1 MGAPQAAKTK
11 ESLVRTFSSPGK
23 RDKPN
28 RSVGEKE
35 IKRANEK
42 ERPAL
47 TAAPAAEGA
56 GAAAQA
62 PSKAGAAA
70 GAAADAAKTAPP
82 AASVEKTMSFMP
94 GQVES
99 HSYARTAH
107 CCRAAR
113 RAAPSGARLAGRA
126 HDASP

>member
-1 MGAPQAAKTK
+1 M
-11 ESLVRTFSSPGK
+11 RTFSSPGK

-35 IKRANEK
+35 IKKANEK

-62 PSKAGAAA
+62 PSKAGAA
-70 GAAADAAKTAPP
+70 KTAPP

-99 HSYARTAH
+99 TAMH
-107 CCRAAR
+107 AQLTGAAQHDGQPTVR
-113 RAAPSGARLAGRA
+113 SVAGHA

>member
-70 GAAADAAKTAPP
+70 DAAKTAPP

-99 HSYARTAH
+99 TAMH
-107 CCRAAR
+107 AQLTGAAQHDGQPTVR
-113 RAAPSGARLAGRA
+113 SVAGHA

>member
-28 RSVGEKE
+28 RSAGEKE
-35 IKRANEK
+35 SKRANEK

-70 GAAADAAKTAPP
+70 GAAADVAKTAPP

-99 HSYARTAH
+99 TAMH
-107 CCRAAR
+107 AQLTGAAQHDGQ
-113 RAAPSGARLAGRA
+113 PTVGSVAGRA